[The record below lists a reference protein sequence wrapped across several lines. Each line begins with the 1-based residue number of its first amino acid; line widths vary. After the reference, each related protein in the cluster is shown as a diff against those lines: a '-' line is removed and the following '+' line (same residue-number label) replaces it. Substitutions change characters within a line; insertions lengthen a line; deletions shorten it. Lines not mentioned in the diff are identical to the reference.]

1 MKVTKILFIIL
12 AIICCIATDCDN
24 NNDKPTYYLDQEIK
38 DYTLFPVG
46 SYWVY
51 KDSAN
56 SLIVD
61 SVNLIWQE
69 FNLGEI
75 SYEPFKYEFF
85 KQNKYSLY
93 WDSIFFCDG
102 TAYTYDV
109 YKTCIYKERGITH
122 FFSQK
127 KVGDI
132 IYSNDL
138 LYENY
143 LDSLMIG
150 QNTFYKVKIF
160 KFINGNIEN
169 YKRIYW
175 AYNIGIIKRE
185 FGDGTIWILE
195 KYFIN
200 K

>member
-1 MKVTKILFIIL
+1 MKVTKILFLIL
-12 AIICCIATDCDN
+12 AIICCIASDCDN
-24 NNDKPTYYLDQEIK
+24 DNDKPTYYLDHEIY
-38 DYTLFPVG
+38 DYIFFPLG

-51 KDSAN
+51 KDSAT

-61 SVNLIWQE
+61 SINLIWQE
-69 FNLGEI
+69 IKIGGK

-85 KQNKYSLY
+85 NQIKYSLY
-93 WDSIFFCDG
+93 LDSIFFCGG
-102 TAYTYDV
+102 TAYTYEVD
-109 YKTCIYKERGITH
+109 KTCIYTEKGITQ

-175 AYNIGIIKRE
+175 AYNVGIIKRE
-185 FGDGTIWILE
+185 FEDGKIWILE